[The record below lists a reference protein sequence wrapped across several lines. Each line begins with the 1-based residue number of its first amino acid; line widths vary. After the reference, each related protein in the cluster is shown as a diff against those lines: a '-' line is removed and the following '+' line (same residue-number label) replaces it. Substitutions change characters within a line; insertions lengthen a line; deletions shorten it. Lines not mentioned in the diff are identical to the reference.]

1 MAEVLNLRVTLN
13 PDGSMTANWDPIS
26 DIKRYKIYIRAVGA
40 SVLVCRHDDLQV
52 TTYTSPAGLEQNKQY
67 DVTLVAQR
75 NSLPFTISDGKR
87 ILIPWDHYNKL
98 PLDVPQNIK
107 ATATTNSV
115 KITFDEVKRA
125 TGYDILFNG
134 TTYSVKTTSKAI
146 NGLTPKTSYT
156 YAVRAKNS
164 SRTGDYSTT
173 KTIKT
178 LAVTPAVPQ
187 GILQTAT
194 ENSVTISWRGVSTA
208 TSYDVLFNGTT
219 YAVTGTSRTFTGLTA
234 GKAYSYQIR
243 SKNAD
248 GSSSYT
254 SSRTVTTAPKA
265 PTGITATSTDSEV
278 TLTWNASEGAVSY
291 GVKWNGQDVIA
302 IRSPI
307 TFSKLESETTYSYQI
322 RARSADGEGS
332 YSSVRKIKTKV
343 RPLDIPTGITKI
355 STENTA
361 TIGWTAVSG
370 ATGYDILFGGRIY
383 STTKTTKNFTGLSRN
398 TSYSFQIRAKNSST
412 TGEYCAAQTVQ
423 TTPATVTNS
432 EAETTNSSVTISWPA
447 VSGASSYDLVINGK
461 TYNVVGTSKT
471 VTGLNPNSSYSYQIR
486 VNNADGSS
494 NYSPAK
500 TVKTAPVAP
509 SNPTVSA
516 SSNSVTISWPAV
528 AGATSYDLLF
538 NGEVYR
544 VTTTSKTIYGL
555 VPGTSY
561 SYAIRS
567 NNADGTSAYSATKT
581 IKTILTAPAVPTGI
595 SATSTT
601 NSVTIQWS
609 SVQGATSY
617 DVMFAGQTYRVSS
630 TSKTITGLAHSTT
643 YHYSVRANNSSGS
656 SSYSMSKA
664 VTTQLGMPSA
674 PTIVTASSTA
684 DTVTVSWSAVAGAA
698 SYDVLFNGTVYNVT
712 SLSKTITGL
721 IPSTNYNYC
730 VRAKNSVGTS
740 AYSTTK
746 TITTQVAP
754 PATPPTHITATAT
767 ESSVTISWNQVDE
780 ATRYEILFDG
790 KNYST
795 TSTSITINNLLYW
808 TEYEYKICSGNAG
821 GVSAYSEQQTIKTLL
836 AVPLVPL
843 GLVVTPDVSS
853 IEATWFTVHA
863 ADSYE
868 LLINETVY
876 PTTETEYVVTGLAS
890 GAEYRVS
897 VRAKNSKGDSEY
909 SSTLTVYTKLPIP
922 ANVGAIPTM
931 NSTTIVWDPVEG
943 STSYEVE
950 FDGHLY
956 EAEVNCIEFFEVE
969 PGSRHTYKVRAKN
982 QYVTSDFSEE
992 AYVRIKRE
1000 IPEVP
1005 SNVWA
1010 EASLDSICVMWD
1022 PVERADSYEVRFNG
1036 QDYSS
1041 GGSSPMVENSPVR
1054 LMSAFSEVRSLSAMS
1069 LKSATSSASM
1079 ARNVLS
1085 LDTQANTLAV
1095 EAEEETPADAY
1106 KIFYNLSP
1114 GTEYTFQVRASN
1126 ESGSS
1131 EFSELQSILT
1141 QGGTAGWMPENGR
1154 NSFYLNG
1161 RIPNLG
1167 MDPVNPLTGAFV
1179 WSHTFLQDY
1188 GKDALPFTL
1197 MYDSKREGNPKVTGK
1212 KWTHSFNYQLCD
1224 NGDKIYF
1231 STPYD
1236 VVVAFAV
1243 DAEDGSY
1250 QPMDGGKSGYTL
1262 TKGEGETYIVK
1273 AADGAEYQFDRN
1285 RHLSSIKEAGIISH
1299 QFTVNAEGKVSKVTG
1314 RYGGGLNFTYTGE
1327 NLTGITNALNQKVT
1341 LSYQGDYLASVSN
1354 VSGKQMQFTH
1364 DKQGNLL
1371 TISDF
1376 SGEIYLTNTYDSKGR
1391 VTRQQLA
1398 DRGESLASYNEKE
1411 RSTTFTDEL
1420 GNATKYHY
1428 DEQFRITSVEM
1439 AGVTIQNKYDEK
1451 GRLVEQIDG
1460 LGHSTKMSYDEKGR
1474 MTRVIHPDQSV
1485 EQVIY
1490 NENGRPTEIINQ
1502 DGSKSSYEYD
1512 VRNNLV
1518 GATNERGNKGIYGYD
1533 AKDNL
1538 TSYQDK
1544 MGALWTY
1551 AYDEANHLKSAR
1563 DSEGNQ
1569 YTYEHDA
1576 LGRLVSY
1583 TSPAGKT
1590 ITYTYGST
1598 GELLK
1603 ITDPSGE
1610 VAFTYN
1616 ENGNNTGIT
1625 DALGNSQR
1633 VEYNAM
1639 GQVTLATDYAGN
1651 EYRFTYDAKGNLQTE
1666 TDPLN
1671 FSVGYVYD
1679 ARGNRISVTDK
1690 NGGTTAYTFNEGN
1703 QLIAIRDAAGGTIHY
1718 TYDTLGRIQ
1727 AVTDAR
1733 ENQTG
1738 YTYDQIGRLTKVT
1751 NALGN
1756 TRSYAYDQM
1765 GNLLSQTD
1773 ENGAVTRYEYD
1784 QEDRLTAI
1792 QSEAGRVLFTYD
1804 KLGRVVSIQDTD
1816 THEETIHYDGD
1827 GKVTSRVNKEN
1838 QQTTYVYDEAG
1849 RLIRERNALGAETT
1863 YGYDANGNCT
1873 TVVDAVGQR
1882 WSWSYNANGQVTEET
1897 NPLGQVIRY
1906 EYDERGM
1913 VKAFTDANGGKTT
1926 FAYDGN
1932 GNCIQEVNPDGGEK
1946 RYVYD
1951 AMNRLIQSQ
1960 DEEGNRQ
1967 LFSYDA
1973 NGNLLTFTDANG
1985 NQWKYTYDALDQM
1998 VQVEDKNGAGL
2009 TFAYTKTG
2017 KLAAVTD
2024 QEGAKTSYWYDAL
2037 GRLVEMAD
2045 ALDHQMKFTYDSQGR
2060 VLTREDARGNVTAY
2074 EYSPMGN
2081 LVKLVDGEG
2090 NETAWTYDALGRVLT
2105 KTNALGQT
2113 KTYAY
2118 DALGRVESIIDEE
2131 GGKTLFTY
2139 TVNSQI
2145 ASVTDAMGNKTLYA
2159 YDANG
2164 NLIRVTDAL
2173 GNVVTF
2179 AYDAMNNRIKE
2190 CMTSEDTEQC
2200 ITLYEYDKTG
2210 RMVKEIN
2217 PLNHSK
2223 EYTYDGNG
2231 NLIRVLDEEGQE
2243 STLTYD
2249 LNNRPLTLQYG
2260 KGKQAAFRYNKRGEL
2275 VELKDWNGVTS
2286 FVHDAARRL
2295 TQVTDPDH
2303 FVTGYRYDGCGNVT
2317 SITYPD
2323 GSVVKYGF
2331 DRNNRMNKVTD
2342 AEGKETRFTYDELGN
2357 VTAITQPG
2365 SSVAY
2370 AYNERNLPTEATYQF
2385 GDGSRQENR
2394 FTYDAV
2400 GRMLAAVRTGSTPQ
2414 LSGQAEFA
2422 YDVLGRLTTY
2432 KEGTVTESYG
2442 YDALGNRTVKQ
2453 VNGVEQATY
2462 QYNAF
2467 NQLVSYTEGGLQYSY
2482 GYDKRGNLTE
2492 EKRGDRILRQ
2502 YLYDAT
2508 GRMYQG
2514 RNRETGETTEYGYNG
2529 LLMRTRMVQTRRNPH
2544 GGAGKAALKMQSTS
2558 YVNDYLSQTH
2568 NELLTVQ
2575 EGFGQTRTVYGPA
2588 YLRLS
2593 QKVTGE
2599 EGVTTPEAMIAANA
2613 IGKAYFQPDLWGSV
2627 RFAATEEGNVLRY
2640 GERNIWGKLKL
2651 PMTDELNTAGL
2662 DRSFGFTTY
2671 EYDPV
2676 MDKHY
2681 AKARFYDSNTGRMLA
2696 IDPIRRSLNGY
2707 PYCDDD
2713 PTDYVDPTGEAWNII
2728 GGGLIGGLVGGTFGF
2743 VSSAVSQAA
2752 SGQKV
2757 DWKKAVGSAAN
2768 GAITGAVQGTLIG
2781 SGAGLGVSLAANFIG
2796 GTLGSA
2802 AEQQIS
2808 TGRVDARK
2816 AVTSGITNAV
2826 SNAIY
2831 GTKKLTSF
2839 GDAFKRGM
2847 AAGAVTSG
2855 INYISDSLAPKQGA
2869 ITGGL
2874 AGGLMGRAMSAS
2886 YGWSMDPRSSCGAT
2900 SPMVS
2905 SITSTRVSGYQ
2916 YSNVQKTGGSQQSSG
2931 FSFGGLVK
2939 EMLIGGLTGG
2949 FASGTFY
2956 GIDKATQAISGSIR
2970 KTWGKGSNLM
2980 IEEMSSGRP
2989 QTYTSDLSYVTGKA
3003 ARARNKA
3010 IDIIIK
3016 EDFPDLKL
3024 SYKPQYSPFI
3034 RTGVAK
3040 QNTGTQIGKKMFVSR
3055 AELRDTI
3062 LHEEL
3067 HHRWWRRG
3075 IIDHHPIGSDKE
3087 ALFYKTLQAY
3097 KKMRGWK

>member
-1 MAEVLNLRVTLN
+1 ML
-13 PDGSMTANWDPIS
+13 W
-26 DIKRYKIYIRAVGA
+26 
-40 SVLVCRHDDLQV
+40 SV
-52 TTYTSPAGLEQNKQY
+52 Y
-67 DVTLVAQR
+67 
-75 NSLPFTISDGKR
+75 
-87 ILIPWDHYNKL
+87 
-98 PLDVPQNIK
+98 
-107 ATATTNSV
+107 
-115 KITFDEVKRA
+115 VKRA

-134 TTYSVKTTSKAI
+134 TTYSITTTSKTI
-146 NGLTPKTSYT
+146 TGLTPKTSYT

-164 SRTGDYSTT
+164 SRTGNYSTT

-187 GILQTAT
+187 GIVQTAT
-194 ENSVTISWRGVSTA
+194 ENSVTISWRAVSTA
-208 TSYDVLFNGTT
+208 TSYDVLFNGTKYT
-219 YAVTGTSRTFTGLTA
+219 VTGTSRTFTGLTA

-248 GSSSYT
+248 GSSGYT

-265 PTGITATSTDSEV
+265 PTGITAISTDSEV
-278 TLTWNASEGAVSY
+278 TLSWNASERAVSY

-302 IRSPI
+302 IYSPA
-307 TFSKLESETTYSYQI
+307 TFSNLEPETTYSYQI
-322 RARSADGEGS
+322 CARSADGEGS
-332 YSSVRKIKTKV
+332 YSSVQTIKTKI
-343 RPLDIPTGITKI
+343 RPLDIPTGITKS

-361 TIGWTAVSG
+361 TISWAAVSG
-370 ATGYDILFGGRIY
+370 ATGYDILFGGRTY
-383 STTKTTKNFTGLSRN
+383 STTETTKTFTALSRN

-412 TGEYCAAQTVQ
+412 TGGYCEAQTIQ
-423 TTPATVTNS
+423 TTPATITNS
-432 EAETTNSSVTISWPA
+432 EAETTDSSVTISWPA
-447 VSGASSYDLVINGK
+447 VEGATSYDLLIDGK
-461 TYNVVGTSKT
+461 TYNVVGTSKI
-471 VTGLNPNSSYSYQIR
+471 VTGLTPNSSYSYQIR

-494 NYSPAK
+494 SYSSAK
-500 TVKTAPVAP
+500 IVKTAPLAP

-516 SSNSVTISWPAV
+516 SANSVTISWPTV
-528 AGATSYDLLF
+528 EGATSYDLLF
-538 NGEVYR
+538 NGETYR
-544 VTTTSKTIYGL
+544 VTATSKTIYGL
-555 VPGTSY
+555 TSGTSY

-567 NNADGTSAYSATKT
+567 NNADGTSTYSETKT
-581 IKTILTAPAVPTGI
+581 IITALNAQDVPTGI
-595 SATSTT
+595 NATSTT
-601 NSVTIQWS
+601 NSVTIQWNP
-609 SVQGATSY
+609 VEGATSY

-630 TSKTITGLAHSTT
+630 ASKTITGLAHSTT
-643 YHYSVRANNSSGS
+643 YYYSVRANNASGS
-656 SSYSMSKA
+656 SNYSVSKA
-664 VTTQLGMPSA
+664 ITTQLGIPSA
-674 PTIVTASSTA
+674 PTTVTASSTA
-684 DTVTVSWSAVAGAA
+684 DTVTIGWGAVAGAA
-698 SYDVLFNGTVYNVT
+698 SYDLLFNGTVYNVT

-721 IPSTNYNYC
+721 TPSTNYNYC

-740 AYSTTK
+740 AYSATK
-746 TITTQVAP
+746 TITTQAAP
-754 PATPPTHITATAT
+754 PATAPTHITATAT
-767 ESSVTISWNQVDE
+767 ESSVTISWNQVDK

-795 TSTSITINNLLYW
+795 TATSITIDNLLYW
-808 TEYEYKICSGNAG
+808 TEYEYKICAGNAG
-821 GVSAYSEQQTIKTLL
+821 GVSDYSEQRTIKTLL
-836 AVPLVPL
+836 AVPSTPL
-843 GLVVTPDVSS
+843 GLVVTPEVSA
-853 IEATWFTVHA
+853 IQVTWFAVHA

-868 LLINETVY
+868 LLVNDTVCS
-876 PTTETEYVVTGLAS
+876 TTETEYLVTGLAP
-890 GAEYRVS
+890 GTEYRVS
-897 VRAKNSKGDSEY
+897 VRAKNSKGDSNY
-909 SSTLTVYTKLPIP
+909 SSILTVYTKLPVP
-922 ANVGAIPTM
+922 SNVGAIPTM

-943 STSYEVE
+943 AAGYDVE
-950 FDGHLY
+950 FDGQLY
-956 EAEVNCIEFFEVE
+956 EAEVNYIEFFELVPDSE
-969 PGSRHTYKVRAKN
+969 HTYKVRAKN

-1005 SNVWA
+1005 GNVWA

-1022 PVERADSYEVRFNG
+1022 PVEHADSYEVRFNG

-1041 GGSSPMVENSPVR
+1041 GGSSPMVENSHIRVSTFR
-1054 LMSAFSEVRSLSAMS
+1054 GVRSLNTMPSA
-1069 LKSATSSASM
+1069 SAAGSVSM
-1079 ARNVLS
+1079 ARKTLPLNG
-1085 LDTQANTLAV
+1085 QGNTLLT
-1095 EAEEETPADAY
+1095 ESEKETIADTY

-1141 QGGTAGWMPENGR
+1141 QGGTEGWMPENSR
-1154 NSFYLNG
+1154 NAFYLDG
-1161 RIPNLG
+1161 KIPNLG

-1212 KWTHSFNYQLCD
+1212 KWTHSLNYQLYD
-1224 NGDKIYF
+1224 IGDKICF

-1236 VVVAFAV
+1236 IVVAFSA
-1243 DAEDGSY
+1243 DTEDGSY
-1250 QPMDGGKSGYTL
+1250 QDMDEGKSGYTL
-1262 TKGEGETYIVK
+1262 AKGEGGTFIVK
-1273 AADGAEYQFDRN
+1273 AADGAEYQFDQN
-1285 RHLSSIKEAGIISH
+1285 KHLSTIKEAGIITH

-1314 RYGGGLNFTYTGE
+1314 RYGGVLNFTYTDE
-1327 NLTGITNALNQKVT
+1327 KLTGITDAMNQKIT
-1341 LSYQGDYLASVSN
+1341 LSYHGDYLASVGNASE
-1354 VSGKQMQFTH
+1354 KQMQFTH
-1364 DKQGNLL
+1364 DSQGNLL

-1376 SGEIYLTNTYDSKGR
+1376 SGEIYLTNTYDANGR
-1391 VTRQQLA
+1391 VTKQRLA
-1398 DRGESLASYNEKE
+1398 GRGESLASYQKE
-1411 RSTTFTDEL
+1411 ERITTFTDEL
-1420 GNATKYHY
+1420 GNRTKYYY

-1460 LGHSTKMSYDEKGR
+1460 LGHSTKMSYDEKGG
-1474 MTRVIHPDQSV
+1474 MTRVTHPDKSV

-1502 DGSKSSYEYD
+1502 DGSKSLYEYD
-1512 VRNNLV
+1512 ARNNLV
-1518 GATNERGNKGIYGYD
+1518 GATNERGNKGIYEYD

-1538 TSYQDK
+1538 ISYQDK

-1551 AYDEANHLKSAR
+1551 TYDEANHLKSAQ
-1563 DSEGNQ
+1563 DPEGNN
-1569 YTYEHDA
+1569 YIYDHDA
-1576 LGRLVSY
+1576 LGRLVAY

-1590 ITYTYGST
+1590 TTYTYGST

-1603 ITDPSGE
+1603 ITDPCGE

-1616 ENGNNTGIT
+1616 ENGNNTSIT

-1633 VEYNAM
+1633 LEYNAM

-1651 EYRFTYDAKGNLQTE
+1651 EYRFNYDEKGNLLTE

-1671 FSVGYVYD
+1671 FAVSYAYD
-1679 ARGNRISVTDK
+1679 ARGNRTSVTDK

-1703 QLIAIRDAAGGTIHY
+1703 QLTAIRDAAGGTIHY

-1738 YTYDQIGRLTKVT
+1738 YTYDAIGRLTKVT

-1756 TRSYAYDQM
+1756 TRSYTYDPM

-1773 ENGAVTRYEYD
+1773 ENGMVTSYEYD
-1784 QEDRLTAI
+1784 KEDRLTAI

-1816 THEETIHYDGD
+1816 THEEAIYYDGD

-1838 QQTTYVYDEAG
+1838 YQTTYVYDEAG
-1849 RLIRERNALGAETT
+1849 RLIRETNALGAETT

-1873 TVVDAVGQR
+1873 TVTDAAGQR
-1882 WSWSYNANGQVTEET
+1882 WSWSYDANGQVTEEI
-1897 NPLGQVIRY
+1897 NPLGQVIYY

-1913 VKAFTDANGGKTT
+1913 LKAVTDANGGKTT
-1926 FAYDGN
+1926 FVYDGN
-1932 GNCIQEVNPDGGEK
+1932 GNCIKEVNPAGGEK

-1960 DEEGNRQ
+1960 DEEGNGQ

-1973 NGNLLTFTDANG
+1973 NGNLITFTDANG

-1998 VQVEDKNGAGL
+1998 VQVEDKNGDGL
-2009 TFAYTKTG
+2009 TFEYTKTG
-2017 KLAAVTD
+2017 QLAAVTD
-2024 QEGAKTSYWYDAL
+2024 QEGAKTSYGYDAL
-2037 GRLVEMAD
+2037 GRLVEMSD
-2045 ALDHQMKFTYDSQGR
+2045 ALDNQMRFTYDSQGR
-2060 VLTREDARGNVTAY
+2060 VLTREDALGNMTTY

-2081 LVKLVDGEG
+2081 LIKLIDGEG
-2090 NETAWTYDALGRVLT
+2090 NEAAWTYDALGRVLT
-2105 KTNALGQT
+2105 QTNALGQT

-2145 ASVTDAMGNKTLYA
+2145 ASVTDAAGNKTLYT

-2164 NLIRVTDAL
+2164 NMIQVTDAL

-2179 AYDAMNNRIKE
+2179 AYDAMDNRIKE
-2190 CMTSEDTEQC
+2190 CMTAEGSEHC

-2217 PLNHSK
+2217 PLNYTK

-2231 NLIRVLDEEGQE
+2231 NLICVLDEEGQE

-2260 KGKQAAFRYNKRGEL
+2260 GGKQAAFRYNKRGEL
-2275 VELKDWNGVTS
+2275 VELKDWNGVTN
-2286 FVHDAARRL
+2286 FAHNAVGRL
-2295 TQVTDPDH
+2295 TKVIDPNG
-2303 FVTGYRYDGCGNVT
+2303 FVTGYSYDGCGNVA
-2317 SITYPD
+2317 SIAYPD
-2323 GSVVKYGF
+2323 GSVVQYGF

-2342 AEGKETRFTYDELGN
+2342 GEGKETRFTYDELGN

-2365 SSVAY
+2365 SSVTY
-2370 AYNERNLPTEATYQF
+2370 AYNKRNLPTEAIYQF

-2394 FTYDAV
+2394 FTYDSV
-2400 GRMLAAVRTGSTPQ
+2400 GRMLTAVRTGSTPQ
-2414 LSGQAEFA
+2414 LTGQAEFA
-2422 YDVLGRLTTY
+2422 YDVLGRLISY
-2432 KEGTVTESYG
+2432 KEGAATESYR
-2442 YDALGNRTVKQ
+2442 YDPLGNRTAKQ

-2467 NQLVSYTEGGLQYSY
+2467 NQLTSHTEGGLQYSY
-2482 GYDKRGNLTE
+2482 SYDKKGNLTE
-2492 EKRGDRILRQ
+2492 EKIGDKIIRQ

-2508 GRMYQG
+2508 GRMQQG
-2514 RNRETGETTEYGYNG
+2514 RNLETGETTEYGYNA

-2544 GGAGKAALKMQSTS
+2544 GGAGKAAFKTWGTI
-2558 YVNDYLSQTH
+2558 YVNDYLSPTH

-2575 EGFGQTRTVYGPA
+2575 QGFGQTRTVYGPA

-2593 QKVTGE
+2593 QKVTVE
-2599 EGVTTPEAMIAANA
+2599 EGVTTPEATIAANA
-2613 IGKAYFQPDLWGSV
+2613 IGKAYFRPDLWGSV
-2627 RFAATEEGNVLRY
+2627 LFAAAEEGNVLRY
-2640 GERNIWGKLKL
+2640 GERNIWGELKL
-2651 PMTDELNTAGL
+2651 PMADELNTAGL
-2662 DRSFGFTTY
+2662 SRSFGFTTH

-2676 MDKHY
+2676 IHKHY

-2707 PYCDDD
+2707 HYCENN
-2713 PTDYVDPTGEAWNII
+2713 PVDYVDPTGEAWNII

-2743 VSSAVSQAA
+2743 ASSVVSQAV

-2757 DWKKAVGSAAN
+2757 DWKKAVGSGVN
-2768 GAITGAVQGTLIG
+2768 GAITGAVQGALIG
-2781 SGAGLGVSLAANFIG
+2781 SGVGLGVSLAANFIG

-2808 TGRVDARK
+2808 TGRVDTRK

-2831 GTKKLTSF
+2831 GTKKLTGF
-2839 GDAFKRGM
+2839 GDAFKRGA
-2847 AAGAVTSG
+2847 AAGAVISG

-2874 AGGLMGRAMSAS
+2874 ANGLMGRMMSTS

-2900 SPMVS
+2900 SPMIS
-2905 SITSTRVSGYQ
+2905 SITWARVSGYQ
-2916 YSNVQKTGGSQQSSG
+2916 YSNSQKTSNNQKTSG
-2931 FSFGGLVK
+2931 FSFGGLMK
-2939 EMLIGGLTGG
+2939 EMLVGGLTGG
-2949 FASGTFY
+2949 LASATFY

-2970 KTWGKGSNLM
+2970 NAWGSKSGTATVKSQIQGLKLKTPQQLLDDGWQDITDPRMAANTTSLDLYNPETGLKIRFDKGVEGASGFEAIDHYHIYNSNYTNKKVDFYFDIDGNAVGKGS
-2980 IEEMSSGRP
+2980 
-2989 QTYTSDLSYVTGKA
+2989 KA
-3003 ARARNKA
+3003 SH
-3010 IDIIIK
+3010 I
-3016 EDFPDLKL
+3016 
-3024 SYKPQYSPFI
+3024 
-3034 RTGVAK
+3034 V
-3040 QNTGTQIGKKMFVSR
+3040 IGGG
-3055 AELRDTI
+3055 D
-3062 LHEEL
+3062 
-3067 HHRWWRRG
+3067 
-3075 IIDHHPIGSDKE
+3075 
-3087 ALFYKTLQAY
+3087 
-3097 KKMRGWK
+3097 